1 MIPAKPPTNS
11 VLTSLQDPS
20 SCRPVGSPTL
30 QMPRPTTRLDGGNV
44 HNAGAQGGGG
54 PGLCTVCLMYMAG
67 CFFDPPSMAAP
78 AQPLVCRPC
87 ITGEHHTGRKK
98 RNNPRRMITTH
109 TRRMLECSTCH
120 VLQDAKTGFT
130 KNERKQYDCAETP
143 PPVATTT
150 TTGGQ
155 QWTPPPPPVDAVGR
169 RKTITCRT
177 CRRIHG
183 HRYVPPPANAMLIP
197 LYAPK
202 PPVGGAY
209 HYFNGEYYLETGTP
223 SPKQQYP
230 SHHPGHT
237 NYHYHHQ
244 QHHPVS
250 SSGNNNGWNN
260 STGYNPQNHHNTQN
274 NTFATTT
281 TTTKTMPNQV
291 GGSDG
296 GGGGWNAATIKLR
309 QHPA

>member
-1 MIPAKPPTNS
+1 
-11 VLTSLQDPS
+11 
-20 SCRPVGSPTL
+20 
-30 QMPRPTTRLDGGNV
+30 
-44 HNAGAQGGGG
+44 
-54 PGLCTVCLMYMAG
+54 
-67 CFFDPPSMAAP
+67 
-78 AQPLVCRPC
+78 
-87 ITGEHHTGRKK
+87 
-98 RNNPRRMITTH
+98 MITTH

-120 VLQDAKTGFT
+120 VLKDAKTGFT

-143 PPVATTT
+143 PPVAAAT

-155 QWTPPPPPVDAVGR
+155 RWTPPPPPPVNSVGR

-183 HRYVPPPANAMLIP
+183 QKYVPPPASAMIIP

-209 HYFNGEYYLETGTP
+209 HYFNGEYYLETGKPT
-223 SPKQQYP
+223 PKQQYP

-237 NYHYHHQ
+237 NYNYHHQ
-244 QHHPVS
+244 QYHHPNNV
-250 SSGNNNGWNN
+250 SSGNNTGWNN
-260 STGYNPQNHHNTQN
+260 STGSNPQNHHSTQN

-281 TTTKTMPNQV
+281 MPNQI

-309 QHPA
+309 QHSA